1 MAESPYLIS
10 ELIQM
15 ANIPPRLQRRFRS
28 LPSLSAS
35 NFYAALAILLSLC
48 NAGCPQELKADTASR
63 PELRKVGRVT
73 QLYVDGQPFLVLGGE
88 LGNSTASSLTV
99 LETALDRCQR
109 MNLNTV
115 MLPVYWDLIEPEEGK
130 FDFALVQSAID
141 QARARNL
148 RLVFLW
154 FGTWKNSMSC
164 YAPSWVKR
172 NTTRF
177 ERVKRKSGEV
187 LEIISPESAAANDA
201 DAHAFSSL
209 MRWTKQYDSAK
220 RTVIMAQV
228 ENEIGMIP
236 DARDHSQNSE
246 EAYLRAVPDK
256 LLSLAA
262 NGKLGT
268 EVAALWEKAGRKN
281 RGAWKEVFGSEPAGE
296 EIFSAWQF
304 SRYVE
309 KVARAGKQ
317 EYPLPMFVN
326 AALIRPRYQPGQ
338 YPSAGPLPHLLE
350 IWRAGAPSVDMI
362 CPDIYFPNFMEW
374 CGRYTRNG
382 NPLFIPETAP
392 SVRAPANAVYAVAQF
407 GAIGCGPF
415 AIESVD
421 EKRERAIANCYATLD
436 GLSAL
441 ILKSQQNGS
450 IIGLSP
456 QIGFDWKVD
465 EQPQRGEL
473 AGTVIQA
480 QFDRASAGVGTE
492 KTSLPTLGSGRWD
505 APPGTPYGAALVL
518 QLAPDTFLI
527 AGMGATITFAP
538 TNGRGKVGIDRVQE
552 GHFTKDE
559 HWVGDQW
566 LNGDQTH
573 QGRHVHLD
581 DGRWSIQRVTLYRY

>member
-1 MAESPYLIS
+1 
-10 ELIQM
+10 M
-15 ANIPPRLQRRFRS
+15 ANIPRRLQRPFRS
-28 LPSLSAS
+28 LPSIAAS
-35 NFYAALAILLSLC
+35 SFCAALAILLSLC
-48 NAGCPQELKADTASR
+48 NVGCPQELKADTALR
-63 PELRKVGRVT
+63 PDLRKVGRVT
-73 QLYVDGQPFLVLGGE
+73 QLYVDGRPFLVLGGE
-88 LGNSTASSLTV
+88 LGNSTASNLTV

-115 MLPVYWDLIEPEEGK
+115 MLPVYWDLIEPEQGK
-130 FDFALVQSAID
+130 FDFALVQGAID
-141 QARARNL
+141 RARARNL

-172 NTTRF
+172 DTGRF
-177 ERVKRKSGEV
+177 ERVKRKSGEL
-187 LEIISPESAAANDA
+187 LEIISPECVAANDA
-201 DAHAFSSL
+201 DARAFSSL
-209 MRWTKQYDSAK
+209 MRWTRQYDSAK
-220 RTVIMAQV
+220 HTVIMVQV

-236 DARDHSQNSE
+236 EARDHSPKSE
-246 EAYLRAVPDK
+246 AAYLSDVPHK
-256 LLSLAA
+256 VLSLVA
-262 NGKLGT
+262 NGKLGN
-268 EVAALWEKAGRKN
+268 EVGALWERADRKS
-281 RGAWKEVFGSEPAGE
+281 RGTWREVFGSEPAGE

-304 SRYVE
+304 SKYVE
-309 KVARAGKQ
+309 KIAAAGKR

-326 AALIRPRYQPGQ
+326 AALIRPGYQPGQ

-350 IWRAGAPSVDMI
+350 TWRAGAPSVDMI

-374 CGRYTRNG
+374 CTRYVRNG
-382 NPLFIPETAP
+382 NPLFIPEMAP
-392 SVRAPANAVYAVAQF
+392 STRAPANVVYSVARF

-421 EKRERAIANCYATLD
+421 EKKERAIANCYATLD

-441 ILKSQQNGS
+441 ILKCEQNGG

-473 AGTVIQA
+473 GGIVFEAK
-480 QFDRASAGVGTE
+480 FDPAPTGGGTE
-492 KTSLPTLGSGRWD
+492 KTTLPTLGSGRWD
-505 APPGTPYGAALVL
+505 ALPGTPYGSALVL
-518 QLAPDTFLI
+518 QLAPEEFLI
-527 AGMGATITFAP
+527 AGMGTTITFAP
-538 TNGRGKVGIDRVQE
+538 ANGKGKVGIDRVQE
-552 GHFTKDE
+552 GHFTKDGR
-559 HWVGDQW
+559 WVGGQW